1 MEKKQKTIVAVVFI
15 ALVAAVGLWNVD
27 FSQGY
32 LMVSEITANQDKY
45 VGHSINTMGVIKN
58 NSLDMST
65 DGISFVLQDI
75 EDESF
80 EVNVEYTGSLPANL
94 AEGSSISISGKMI
107 SGSNVE
113 ATRIVMGC
121 PSKYSE

>member
-1 MEKKQKTIVAVVFI
+1 MEKKQKIIIAVIFI
-15 ALVAAVGLWNVD
+15 TLVAAVGLWNVD
-27 FSQGY
+27 LSQGY
-32 LMVSEITANQDKY
+32 LMVSELTVNQGKY
-45 VGHSINTMGVIKN
+45 VGHNINTMGVIKN
-58 NSLDMST
+58 NSLNMST

-94 AEGSSISISGKMI
+94 AEGSSISISGDMI
-107 SGSNVE
+107 SANDVE
-113 ATRIVMGC
+113 ATKIVMGC